1 MIVMEKKYERKK
13 CYLCGWEI
21 PEGEEYYLNGKTLC
35 WQCWKGEVENP
46 EHRVI

>member
-1 MIVMEKKYERKK
+1 VIVMEKKYERKK